1 MIVKESPL
9 KGCFI
14 IEPKVFGDERG
25 SFFES
30 FNQKIFEE
38 KIGLKINFVQDNQ
51 SSSNRGVLRGLHLQK
66 GEFAQTKLVRVIQ
79 GKVLDVVVD
88 VRPNSKTFGQTF
100 SCILSAENNKQ
111 LFIPKGFLHGF
122 SVLEDNTI
130 FAYKCDNYY
139 NNEYEDGVLYNDLE
153 LNINWKLKNDEII
166 LSKKDEKLKT
176 FKEFIN

>member
-130 FAYKCDNYY
+130 FAYKCDAYY
-139 NNEYEDGVLYNDLE
+139 NKESEDGVVFNDPK
-153 LNINWKLKNDEII
+153 LNIDWKLKEEEIV
-166 LSKKDEKLKT
+166 LSDKDKQLKRL
-176 FKEFIN
+176 NNLN